1 MTIQYVKEYFLD
13 KKLIPCPLTEELVIA
28 GYQQVSGGYID
39 RAKKSGIKVNYK
51 DNAPSQYW
59 HLMSYCYSRDRS
71 KPFNKRIVCG
81 ELIFWMAE
89 ASRAVDFVTLRQLA
103 NRIIGSAD
111 NIKGCRP
118 IYDRKKWNLEIQ
130 RVCFDK
136 IVSAIKI
143 DEAFKIALKLAVD
156 KGWRENDLEY
166 MWYDGEKYLFR
177 LFHPFD
183 GDFGSPSGISV
194 KDGTATI
201 VELA

>member
-51 DNAPSQYW
+51 DNVPSQYW
-59 HLMSYCYSRDRS
+59 HLMSYCNSRDGS
-71 KPFNKRIVCG
+71 KSFNKRIICG

-89 ASRAVDFVTLRQLA
+89 ASRAVDFFTLRQLA

-156 KGWRENDLEY
+156 KGWSENDLEY
-166 MWYDGEKYLFR
+166 IWYDGEKYLFR
-177 LFHPFD
+177 LFHPSD
-183 GDFGSPSGISV
+183 GVFGSPSGISV

-201 VELA
+201 VELG

>member
-1 MTIQYVKEYFLD
+1 MTIQQVREFFLD
-13 KKLIPCPLTEELVIA
+13 KKLMPCPLTEELVFA

-71 KPFNKRIVCG
+71 KPFNKRIACG

-111 NIKGCRP
+111 NTKGCRP
-118 IYDRKKWNLEIQ
+118 TYDRKIWNREIH

-136 IVSAIKI
+136 IVIAIKI

-156 KGWRENDLEY
+156 KGWKEKDLKY

-177 LFHPFD
+177 LVHPSD
-183 GDFGSPSGISV
+183 GDFGSPSGIRV

-201 VELA
+201 VEL